1 MNSQDIALVIKS
13 MIENNLI
20 TDTHIYFVIFLVTFF
35 VLRKFINPIKDLFS
49 KFVKKDDLTELK
61 DSLFDVQETHET
73 MMTKEIE
80 KSLDT
85 INRDLTDISE
95 KLNKMELKNEINAKT
110 LDQIHDELV
119 SVKTFIENVFI
130 TKVK

>member
-73 MMTKEIE
+73 MTKEIE

-85 INRDLTDISE
+85 INRDLSDISE

-110 LDQIHDELV
+110 LEQIHDELV

>member
-61 DSLFDVQETHET
+61 DSLFDVQETHEN
-73 MMTKEIE
+73 MTKEIE

-85 INRDLTDISE
+85 INRDLSDISE

-110 LDQIHDELV
+110 LEQIHDELV

>member
-61 DSLFDVQETHET
+61 DSLSDVQVTHET
-73 MMTKEIE
+73 MTKEIE

-85 INRDLTDISE
+85 INRDLSDISE

-110 LDQIHDELV
+110 LEQIHDELV

>member
-49 KFVKKDDLTELK
+49 KFVKKDDLAELK

-73 MMTKEIE
+73 MTKEIE

-85 INRDLTDISE
+85 INRDLSDISE

-110 LDQIHDELV
+110 LEQIHDELV

>member
-61 DSLFDVQETHET
+61 DSLFDVQETHEN
-73 MMTKEIE
+73 MTKEIE
-80 KSLDT
+80 RSLDT
-85 INRDLTDISE
+85 INRDLSDISE

-110 LDQIHDELV
+110 LEQIHDELV

>member
-73 MMTKEIE
+73 MTKETE

-85 INRDLTDISE
+85 INRDLSDISE

-110 LDQIHDELV
+110 LEQIHDELV

>member
-61 DSLFDVQETHET
+61 DSLFDVQETNET
-73 MMTKEIE
+73 MTKEIE

-95 KLNKMELKNEINAKT
+95 KLNKMELKNEINAKA
-110 LDQIHDELV
+110 LEQIHDELV